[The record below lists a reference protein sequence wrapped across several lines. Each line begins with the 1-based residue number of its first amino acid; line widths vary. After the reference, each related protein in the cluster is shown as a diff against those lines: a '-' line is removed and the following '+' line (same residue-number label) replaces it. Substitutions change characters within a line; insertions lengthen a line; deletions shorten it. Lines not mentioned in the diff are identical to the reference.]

1 MEPDESDLRNY
12 IFLYI
17 GHNFPSQIFLKALYE
32 SLLLSFLIF
41 MVSLESSGSEI
52 PALMNHLQIV
62 VVQTLSV
69 QIDNGYLIQSD
80 AFLKKVCIRSL
91 LEEKKILLF
100 PVIQCSLYCPVL
112 ARVLNVEMQRGTNK
126 RGNLFVTLHIMS

>member
-17 GHNFPSQIFLKALYE
+17 GRNFPSQIFLKALYE
-32 SLLLSFLIF
+32 SQLLSFLIF

-80 AFLKKVCIRSL
+80 AFLKRS
-91 LEEKKILLF
+91 
-100 PVIQCSLYCPVL
+100 V
-112 ARVLNVEMQRGTNK
+112 
-126 RGNLFVTLHIMS
+126 